1 MFDKLE
7 ELDTLVAQLADR
19 QREARQEIME
29 LRSANEALQRQAAEA
44 EGFAEENRVL
54 REKVKA
60 LEEELTSFSGREG
73 EIRQRLQSILERIAS
88 LESEVQDA
96 GVAPQ

>member
-19 QREARQEIME
+19 QREARQEILE

-44 EGFAEENRVL
+44 ERFAEENRVL

-60 LEEELTSFSGREG
+60 LEEDLTSFSGREG